1 VVDIDIDVLVVAT
14 VACALAFATP
24 LLWAALGEVI
34 AERSGVVN
42 LGVEGM
48 MALGA
53 VTGFAV
59 AFTTG
64 DVWWGLAAAGLAGM
78 LGSALHAVVAITLR
92 ADAYVSGLSLTMLGL
107 GLSAL
112 IGRAWVGRP
121 LPDPMRTVD
130 VPWLRELPLLG
141 PMLFQGQYV
150 LTYAALLAAV
160 VAWALLFHTRGGLVL
175 RSVGENPTAV
185 DAAGLHVRPVRY
197 AAVLIGGLLAGI
209 GGGYLSLAYR
219 PSWGEGMV
227 NGLGWIA
234 LALAIFAM
242 WHPLRVV
249 LAGLLFGACFT
260 LAFRLQTVFPP
271 ELLTMLP
278 YAFTVLALVFT
289 AWRRG
294 RHAFGAP
301 EALGRPYLRGE
312 R

>member
-1 VVDIDIDVLVVAT
+1 MDVDVIVVAT
-14 VACALAFATP
+14 IARALAFATP
-24 LLWAALGEVI
+24 LLFAALGEVI

-59 AFTTG
+59 AATTG
-64 DVWWGLAAAGLAGM
+64 NPWLGLVAAAAAGTAASL
-78 LGSALHAVVAITLR
+78 LHALVAITLR
-92 ADAYVSGLSLTMLGL
+92 ADAYVSGLALTMLGL

-112 IGRAWVGRP
+112 LGRAWVGRP
-121 LPDPMRTVD
+121 LPTPMQTID
-130 VPWLRELPLLG
+130 VPGLSAVPFLG
-141 PMLFQGQYV
+141 PMLFSGQHL
-150 LTYAALLAAV
+150 LTYLALVAAV
-160 VAWALLFHTRGGLVL
+160 VAWVVLFHTRAGLIL
-175 RSVGENPTAV
+175 RSVGENPAAV
-185 DAAGLHVRPVRY
+185 DAAGLPVRRVRY
-197 AAVLIGGLLAGI
+197 LAVALGGMLAGV

-234 LALAIFAM
+234 LALAIFAA
-242 WHPLRVV
+242 WHPLRLI

-260 LAFRLQTVFPP
+260 LAFRLQNVFPP

-278 YAFTVLALVFT
+278 YVFTILALALT
-289 AWRRG
+289 ARLGRG
-294 RHAFGAP
+294 AFGAP

>member
-1 VVDIDIDVLVVAT
+1 VDLDVLVIAT
-14 VACALAFATP
+14 VARALAFATP

-59 AFTTG
+59 AYTTG
-64 DVWWGLAAAGLAGM
+64 EVWWGLGAAALAGLAGA
-78 LGSALHAVVAITLR
+78 LLHAVVAVSLR

-121 LPDPMRTVD
+121 LPVPMGVLD
-130 VPWLRELPLLG
+130 VPWLRDLPLLG
-141 PMLFQGQYV
+141 PALFQGQHL
-150 LTYAALLAAV
+150 LTYGALAAAL
-160 VAWALLFHTRGGLVL
+160 VAWVVVYRTRAGLVL
-175 RSVGENPTAV
+175 RSVGENPAAV
-185 DAAGLHVRPVRY
+185 DAAGLPVRRVRY
-197 AAVLIGGLLAGI
+197 AAVLVGGLLAGV

-234 LALAIFAM
+234 LALAIFAT

-249 LAGLLFGACFT
+249 VAGLLFGACFT

-278 YAFTVLALVFT
+278 YVFTVLALVFT
-289 AWRRG
+289 AWRGG
-294 RHAFGAP
+294 RRAFGAP
-301 EALGRPYLRGE
+301 EALGRPYRRGE

>member
-1 VVDIDIDVLVVAT
+1 VDVDVIVIAT
-14 VACALAFATP
+14 VARALAFATP

-59 AFTTG
+59 AYTTG
-64 DVWWGLAAAGLAGM
+64 DVWWGLAAAALAGLAGA
-78 LGSALHAVVAITLR
+78 ALHAVVAITLR

-121 LPDPMRTVD
+121 LPEPMRVLD
-130 VPWLRELPLLG
+130 VPWLRDLPLLG
-141 PMLFQGQYV
+141 PALFQGQHL
-150 LTYAALLAAV
+150 LTYAALIAAL
-160 VAWALLFHTRGGLVL
+160 VAWVMLYRTRAGLVL
-175 RSVGENPTAV
+175 RSVGENPAAV
-185 DAAGLHVRPVRY
+185 DAAGLPVRRVRY
-197 AAVLIGGLLAGI
+197 AAVLVGGLLAGV

-242 WHPLRVV
+242 WDPLRVV
-249 LAGLLFGACFT
+249 VAGLLFGACFT

-278 YAFTVLALVFT
+278 YVFTVLALVFT
-289 AWRRG
+289 ALRRG
-294 RHAFGAP
+294 RRAFGAP

>member
-1 VVDIDIDVLVVAT
+1 VDWDVVVVAT
-14 VACALAFATP
+14 IARALAFATP
-24 LLWAALGEVI
+24 LLWAAFGEGI

-59 AFTTG
+59 AATTG
-64 DVWWGLAAAGLAGM
+64 DPWLGLLAAAAAGATAA
-78 LGSALHAVVAITLR
+78 LLHAFVAITLR
-92 ADAYVSGLSLTMLGL
+92 ADAYVSGLALTMLGL

-112 IGRAWVGRP
+112 LGRAWVGRP
-121 LPDPMRTVD
+121 LPTPMRAVD
-130 VPWLRELPLLG
+130 VPGLTDLPLVG
-141 PMLFQGQYV
+141 GMLFTGQHL
-150 LTYAALLAAV
+150 LTYAALAAAL
-160 VAWALLFHTRGGLVL
+160 VAWVVLFHTRAGLIL
-175 RSVGENPTAV
+175 RSVGENPAAV
-185 DAAGLHVRPVRY
+185 DAAGLPVRRVRY
-197 AAVLIGGLLAGI
+197 LAVAIGGLLAGI

-234 LALAIFAM
+234 LALAIFAG
-242 WHPLRVV
+242 WHPLRLI

-260 LAFRLQTVFPP
+260 LAFRLQNFFPP

-278 YAFTVLALVFT
+278 YVFTILALALT
-289 AWRRG
+289 AGAGRRG
-294 RHAFGAP
+294 AAP
-301 EALGRPYLRGE
+301 EALGRAYVRGE

>member
-1 VVDIDIDVLVVAT
+1 VDLDVVVIAT
-14 VACALAFATP
+14 VARALAFATP

-59 AFTTG
+59 AFATG
-64 DVWWGLAAAGLAGM
+64 EVWWGLGAAALAGVA
-78 LGSALHAVVAITLR
+78 GASLHAVVAITLR

-112 IGRAWVGRP
+112 IGRSWVGRP
-121 LPDPMRTVD
+121 LPEPMRVLD
-130 VPWLRELPLLG
+130 VPGLRDLPLLG
-141 PMLFQGQYV
+141 PAMFQGQHL
-150 LTYAALLAAV
+150 LTYGALVAAL
-160 VAWALLFHTRGGLVL
+160 VAWVVVYHTRAGLVL
-175 RSVGENPTAV
+175 RSVGENPAAV
-185 DAAGLHVRPVRY
+185 DAAGLPVRRVRY
-197 AAVLIGGLLAGI
+197 AAVLIGGLLAGV

-242 WHPLRVV
+242 WDPLRVV
-249 LAGLLFGACFT
+249 VAGLLFGACFT

-278 YAFTVLALVFT
+278 YLFTVVALVFT

-294 RHAFGAP
+294 RRAFGAP

>member
-1 VVDIDIDVLVVAT
+1 VEVDVLVIAT
-14 VACALAFATP
+14 VARALAFATP

-59 AFTTG
+59 AYTTG
-64 DVWWGLAAAGLAGM
+64 EVWWGLGAAALAGLAGA
-78 LGSALHAVVAITLR
+78 ALHAVVAITLR

-121 LPDPMRTVD
+121 LPEPMRVLD
-130 VPWLRELPLLG
+130 VPVLRDLPLLG
-141 PMLFQGQYV
+141 PALFQGQHL
-150 LTYAALLAAV
+150 LTYGALVAAL
-160 VAWALLFHTRGGLVL
+160 VAWVVLYRTRAGLVL
-175 RSVGENPTAV
+175 RSVGENPAAV
-185 DAAGLHVRPVRY
+185 DAAGLPVRRVRY
-197 AAVLIGGLLAGI
+197 AAVLVGGLLAGV

-242 WHPLRVV
+242 WDPLRVV

-260 LAFRLQTVFPP
+260 LAFRLQTTFPP

-278 YAFTVLALVFT
+278 YVFTVLALVFT
-289 AWRRG
+289 ALRRG
-294 RHAFGAP
+294 RRAFGAP

>member
-1 VVDIDIDVLVVAT
+1 MDIDVVVIAT
-14 VACALAFATP
+14 VARALAFATP

-64 DVWWGLAAAGLAGM
+64 DVWWGLVAAALAGM
-78 LGSALHAVVAITLR
+78 LGASLHAFVAITLR

-112 IGRAWVGRP
+112 FGRAWVGRP
-121 LPDPMRTVD
+121 LPGAMRPID
-130 VPWLRELPLLG
+130 VPLLADLPVLG
-141 PMLFQGQYV
+141 PMFFQGQYL
-150 LTYAALLAAV
+150 LTYLALVAAAIAAV
-160 VAWALLFHTRGGLVL
+160 VMFHTRAGLIL

-185 DAAGLHVRPVRY
+185 DAAGLPVRRTRY
-197 AAVLIGGLLAGI
+197 AAVLIGGMLAGI

-249 LAGLLFGACFT
+249 VAGLLFGACFT
-260 LAFRLQTVFPP
+260 LAYRLQAIFPP

-278 YAFTVLALVFT
+278 YVFTVLALIFT

-301 EALGRPYLRGE
+301 EALGRPYRRGE

>member
-1 VVDIDIDVLVVAT
+1 MDLDLLLVAT
-14 VACALAFATP
+14 VARALAFATP
-24 LLWAALGEVI
+24 LLWAALGEVV

-64 DVWWGLAAAGLAGM
+64 DVWWGLAAAAAAGVVA
-78 LGSALHAVVAITLR
+78 SSLHAFVAITLR

-121 LPDPMRTVD
+121 LPTPMRPVD
-130 VPWLRELPLLG
+130 VPLLADLPLLG
-141 PMLFQGQYV
+141 PMLFRGQHL
-150 LTYAALLAAV
+150 LTYAAVAAAL
-160 VAWALLFHTRGGLVL
+160 VAWVWLYRTRGGLVL
-175 RSVGENPTAV
+175 RSVGENPAAV
-185 DAAGLHVRPVRY
+185 DAAGLPVRRVRY
-197 AAVLIGGLLAGI
+197 AAVLVGGLLAGV

-242 WHPLRVV
+242 WDPLRVV
-249 LAGLLFGACFT
+249 VAGLLFGACFT
-260 LAFRLQTVFPP
+260 LAFRLQTTFPP

-278 YAFTVLALVFT
+278 YAFTVVALVFT

>member
-1 VVDIDIDVLVVAT
+1 VDLDVVVIAT
-14 VACALAFATP
+14 VARALAFATP

-59 AFTTG
+59 AFATG
-64 DVWWGLAAAGLAGM
+64 EVWWGLGAAALAGVA
-78 LGSALHAVVAITLR
+78 GASLHAVVAITLR

-112 IGRAWVGRP
+112 IGRSWVGRP
-121 LPDPMRTVD
+121 LPEPMRVLD
-130 VPWLRELPLLG
+130 VPGLRDLPLLG
-141 PMLFQGQYV
+141 PAMFQGQHL
-150 LTYAALLAAV
+150 LTYGALVAAL
-160 VAWALLFHTRGGLVL
+160 VAWVVVYHTRAGLVL
-175 RSVGENPTAV
+175 RSVGENPAAV
-185 DAAGLHVRPVRY
+185 DAAGLPVRRVRY
-197 AAVLIGGLLAGI
+197 AAVLIGGLLAGV

-242 WHPLRVV
+242 WDPLRVV
-249 LAGLLFGACFT
+249 VAGLLFGACFT

-278 YAFTVLALVFT
+278 YVFTVLALVFT

-294 RHAFGAP
+294 RRAFGAP

>member
-1 VVDIDIDVLVVAT
+1 MDWDLLLIAT
-14 VACALAFATP
+14 VARALAFATP

-64 DVWWGLAAAGLAGM
+64 EVWWGLLAAGVAGM
-78 LGSALHAVVAITLR
+78 LGAGLHAFVAITLR

-112 IGRAWVGRP
+112 VGRSWVGRP
-121 LPDPMRTVD
+121 LPGAMRPID
-130 VPWLRELPLLG
+130 VPLLADIPVFG
-141 PMLFQGQYV
+141 PMLFQGQHL
-150 LTYAALLAAV
+150 LTYLAILAAV
-160 VAWALLFHTRGGLVL
+160 VATVVMFYTRAGLIL

-185 DAAGLHVRPVRY
+185 DAAGLPVRRTRY
-197 AAVLIGGLLAGI
+197 AAVLVGGLLAGI

-260 LAFRLQTVFPP
+260 LAFRLQTIFPP

-278 YAFTVLALVFT
+278 YVFTVLALIFT

>member
-1 VVDIDIDVLVVAT
+1 
-14 VACALAFATP
+14 
-24 LLWAALGEVI
+24 
-34 AERSGVVN
+34 VN

-59 AFTTG
+59 AFATG
-64 DVWWGLAAAGLAGM
+64 EVWWGLGAAALAGVA
-78 LGSALHAVVAITLR
+78 GASLHAVVAITLR

-112 IGRAWVGRP
+112 IGRSWVGRP
-121 LPDPMRTVD
+121 LPEPMRVLD
-130 VPWLRELPLLG
+130 VPGLRDLPLLG
-141 PMLFQGQYV
+141 PAMFQGQHL
-150 LTYAALLAAV
+150 LTYGALVAAL
-160 VAWALLFHTRGGLVL
+160 VAWVVVYHTRAGLVL
-175 RSVGENPTAV
+175 RSVGENPAAV
-185 DAAGLHVRPVRY
+185 DAAGLPVRRVRY
-197 AAVLIGGLLAGI
+197 AAVLIGGLLAGV

-242 WHPLRVV
+242 WDPLRVV
-249 LAGLLFGACFT
+249 VAGLLFGACFT

-278 YAFTVLALVFT
+278 YLFTVVALVFT

-294 RHAFGAP
+294 RRAFGAP

>member
-1 VVDIDIDVLVVAT
+1 MDVDLLVVAT
-14 VACALAFATP
+14 VARALAFATP

-64 DVWWGLAAAGLAGM
+64 DVWWGLAAAGAAGLAA
-78 LGSALHAVVAITLR
+78 SSLHAFVAITLR

-112 IGRAWVGRP
+112 VGRAWVGRP
-121 LPDPMRTVD
+121 LPTPMRPVD
-130 VPWLRELPLLG
+130 VPLLSELPVVG
-141 PMLFQGQYV
+141 PMLFQDQHL
-150 LTYAALLAAV
+150 LTYAALV
-160 VAWALLFHTRGGLVL
+160 VAALAWVWMYRTRGGLVL
-175 RSVGENPTAV
+175 RSVGENPAAV
-185 DAAGLHVRPVRY
+185 DAAGLPVRRVRY
-197 AAVLIGGLLAGI
+197 AAVLVGGLLAGI
-209 GGGYLSLAYR
+209 AGGYLSLAYR

-234 LALAIFAM
+234 LALAIFSM
-242 WHPLRVV
+242 WDPLRVV
-249 LAGLLFGACFT
+249 FAGLLFGACFT

-278 YAFTVLALVFT
+278 YVFTVLALVFT

>member
-1 VVDIDIDVLVVAT
+1 MDFDLLVVAT
-14 VACALAFATP
+14 IARALAFATP

-53 VTGFAV
+53 LTGFAV

-64 DVWWGLAAAGLAGM
+64 DAWLGLAAAALVGM
-78 LGSALHAVVAITLR
+78 LASLLHAFIAITLR
-92 ADAYVSGLSLTMLGL
+92 ADAYVSGLALTMLGL
-107 GLSAL
+107 GLSGL
-112 IGRAWVGRP
+112 LGRAWVGRP
-121 LPDPMRTVD
+121 LANPMRPLD
-130 VPWLRELPLLG
+130 VPFLSDIPVLG
-141 PMLFQGQYV
+141 PMLFQGQHT
-150 LTYAALLAAV
+150 LTYAALIACVLAWV
-160 VAWALLFHTRGGLVL
+160 FLYRTRAGLVL
-175 RSVGENPTAV
+175 RSVGENPAAV
-185 DAAGLHVRPVRY
+185 DAAGLPVRRTRY
-197 AAVLIGGLLAGI
+197 AAVLVGGALAGI
-209 GGGYLSLAYR
+209 AGGYLSIAYR

-242 WHPLRVV
+242 WHPLRVI

-260 LAFRLQTVFPP
+260 LAFRLQTIFPP
-271 ELLTMLP
+271 ELLTLLP
-278 YAFTVLALVFT
+278 YVFTVLALVFT

-301 EALGRPYLRGE
+301 DALGRPYLRGE

>member
-1 VVDIDIDVLVVAT
+1 MDVDLLVVAT
-14 VACALAFATP
+14 VARALAFATP

-64 DVWWGLAAAGLAGM
+64 DVWWGLAAAGAAGLAA
-78 LGSALHAVVAITLR
+78 SSLHAFVAITLR

-112 IGRAWVGRP
+112 VGRAWVGRP
-121 LPDPMRTVD
+121 LPTPMRPVD
-130 VPWLRELPLLG
+130 VPLLSELPLVG
-141 PMLFQGQYV
+141 PMLFQGQHL
-150 LTYAALLAAV
+150 LTYAALV
-160 VAWALLFHTRGGLVL
+160 VAALAWVWMYRTRGGLVL
-175 RSVGENPTAV
+175 RSVGENPAAV
-185 DAAGLHVRPVRY
+185 DAAGLPVRRVRY
-197 AAVLIGGLLAGI
+197 AAVLVGGLLAGI
-209 GGGYLSLAYR
+209 AGGYLSLAYR

-234 LALAIFAM
+234 LALAIFSM
-242 WHPLRVV
+242 WDPLRVV
-249 LAGLLFGACFT
+249 FAGLLFGACFT

-278 YAFTVLALVFT
+278 YVFTVLALVFT

>member
-1 VVDIDIDVLVVAT
+1 VDVDVIVIAT
-14 VACALAFATP
+14 VARALAFATP

-59 AFTTG
+59 AYTTG
-64 DVWWGLAAAGLAGM
+64 DVWWGLAAAALAGLAGA
-78 LGSALHAVVAITLR
+78 ALHAVVAITLR

-121 LPDPMRTVD
+121 LPEPMRTLD
-130 VPWLRELPLLG
+130 VPGLRDLPLLG
-141 PMLFQGQYV
+141 PALFQGQHL
-150 LTYAALLAAV
+150 LTYGALVAAL
-160 VAWALLFHTRGGLVL
+160 VAWIVLYRTRAGLVL
-175 RSVGENPTAV
+175 RSVGENPAAV
-185 DAAGLHVRPVRY
+185 DAAGLPVRRVRY
-197 AAVLIGGLLAGI
+197 AAVLVGGLLAGV

-242 WHPLRVV
+242 WDPLRVV
-249 LAGLLFGACFT
+249 VAGLLFGACFT
-260 LAFRLQTVFPP
+260 LAFRLQTTFPP
-271 ELLTMLP
+271 ELLTMPP
-278 YAFTVLALVFT
+278 YVFTVLALVFT
-289 AWRRG
+289 ALRRG
-294 RHAFGAP
+294 RRAFGAP

>member
-1 VVDIDIDVLVVAT
+1 MDIDVLVVAT
-14 VACALAFATP
+14 VARALAFATP
-24 LLWAALGEVI
+24 LIWAALGEVI

-59 AFTTG
+59 ALTTG
-64 DVWWGLAAAGLAGM
+64 NVWLGLFAAAAAGMAA
-78 LGSALHAVVAITLR
+78 SALHAFVAITLR

-121 LPDPMRTVD
+121 LPGAMRPAD
-130 VPWLRELPLLG
+130 VPFLSDIPLLG
-141 PMLFQGQYV
+141 PMLFQGQHLLSY
-150 LTYAALLAAV
+150 LALVAAV
-160 VAWALLFHTRGGLVL
+160 IAYLVLFHTRAGLIL

-185 DAAGLHVRPVRY
+185 DAAGLPVRRTRY
-197 AAVLIGGLLAGI
+197 LAVLIGGMLAGV

-249 LAGLLFGACFT
+249 FAGLLFGALFT

-271 ELLTMLP
+271 ELLTLLP
-278 YAFTVLALVFT
+278 YLFTVLALVFT
-289 AWRRG
+289 AYFRG
-294 RHAFGAP
+294 RSALGAP

>member
-1 VVDIDIDVLVVAT
+1 MAT
-14 VACALAFATP
+14 VARALAFATP

-64 DVWWGLAAAGLAGM
+64 DVWWGLAAAGAAGLAA
-78 LGSALHAVVAITLR
+78 SSLHAFVAITLR

-112 IGRAWVGRP
+112 VGRAWVGRP
-121 LPDPMRTVD
+121 LPTPMRPVD
-130 VPWLRELPLLG
+130 VPLLSELPLIG
-141 PMLFQGQYV
+141 PMLFQGQHL
-150 LTYAALLAAV
+150 LTYAALV
-160 VAWALLFHTRGGLVL
+160 VAALAWVWMYRTRGGLVL
-175 RSVGENPTAV
+175 RSVGENPAAV
-185 DAAGLHVRPVRY
+185 DAAGLPVRRVRY
-197 AAVLIGGLLAGI
+197 AAVLVGGLLAGI
-209 GGGYLSLAYR
+209 AGGYLSLAYR

-234 LALAIFAM
+234 LALAIFSM
-242 WHPLRVV
+242 WDPLRVV
-249 LAGLLFGACFT
+249 FAGLLFGACFT

-278 YAFTVLALVFT
+278 YVFTVLALVFT

>member
-1 VVDIDIDVLVVAT
+1 MDVDLLVVAT
-14 VACALAFATP
+14 VARALAFATP

-64 DVWWGLAAAGLAGM
+64 DVWWGLAAAGAAGLAA
-78 LGSALHAVVAITLR
+78 SSLHAFVAITLR

-112 IGRAWVGRP
+112 VGRAWVGRP
-121 LPDPMRTVD
+121 LPTPMRPVD
-130 VPWLRELPLLG
+130 VPLLSELPLVG
-141 PMLFQGQYV
+141 PMLFQGQHL
-150 LTYAALLAAV
+150 LTYAALV
-160 VAWALLFHTRGGLVL
+160 VAALAWVWMYRTRGGLVL
-175 RSVGENPTAV
+175 RSVGENPAAV
-185 DAAGLHVRPVRY
+185 DAAGLPVRRVRY
-197 AAVLIGGLLAGI
+197 AAVLVGGLLAGI
-209 GGGYLSLAYR
+209 AGGYLSLAYR

-234 LALAIFAM
+234 LALAIFSM
-242 WHPLRVV
+242 WDPLRVV
-249 LAGLLFGACFT
+249 FAGLLFGACFT

-278 YAFTVLALVFT
+278 YVFTVLALVFT

-301 EALGRPYLRGE
+301 EALGRP
-312 R
+312 

>member
-1 VVDIDIDVLVVAT
+1 MDFDVLVVAT
-14 VACALAFATP
+14 VARALAFATP

-59 AFTTG
+59 AFVTG
-64 DVWWGLAAAGLAGM
+64 DVWLGLGAAALAGM
-78 LGSALHAVVAITLR
+78 AGSLLHAVVAITLR
-92 ADAYVSGLSLTMLGL
+92 ADAYVSGLSLTILGL

-112 IGRAWVGRP
+112 VGRAWVGRP
-121 LPDPMRTVD
+121 LLNPMRTVD
-130 VPWLRELPLLG
+130 VPLLSDLPLLG
-141 PMLFQGQYV
+141 PMLFQGQHL
-150 LTYAALLAAV
+150 LTYAALVAAL
-160 VAWALLFHTRGGLVL
+160 VAWVLMFHTRGGLVL
-175 RSVGENPTAV
+175 RSVGENPAAV
-185 DAAGLHVRPVRY
+185 DAAGLPVRRTRY

-234 LALAIFAM
+234 LALAIFSM

-249 LAGLLFGACFT
+249 VAGLLFGACFT

-271 ELLTMLP
+271 ELLTLLP
-278 YAFTVLALVFT
+278 YVFTVLALVFT
-289 AWRRG
+289 ALSRG
-294 RHAFGAP
+294 RRAFGAP

>member
-1 VVDIDIDVLVVAT
+1 VDLDVVVVAT
-14 VACALAFATP
+14 VARALAFATP
-24 LLWAALGEVI
+24 LIWAALGEVI

-59 AFTTG
+59 ATTTG
-64 DVWWGLAAAGLAGM
+64 DVGWGLAAAAGA
-78 LGSALHAVVAITLR
+78 GAAGALVHAFVAITLR
-92 ADAYVSGLSLTMLGL
+92 ADAYVSGLALTMLGL
-107 GLSAL
+107 GLSGL

-121 LPDPMRTVD
+121 LADPMRVLD
-130 VPWLRELPLLG
+130 VPLLRDLPLLG
-141 PMLFQGQYV
+141 PALFQGQHA
-150 LTYAALLAAV
+150 LTYGALLAAV
-160 VAWALLFHTRGGLVL
+160 VASVLLYRTRAGLVL
-175 RSVGENPTAV
+175 RSVGENPVAV
-185 DAAGLHVRPVRY
+185 DAAGLPVRRVRY
-197 AAVLIGGLLAGI
+197 AAVLVGGLMAGI

-234 LALAIFAM
+234 LALAIFAL
-242 WHPLRVV
+242 WDPLRVV
-249 LAGLLFGACFT
+249 LAGLLFAACFT
-260 LAFRLQTVFPP
+260 LAFRLQNVFPP

-278 YAFTVLALVFT
+278 YVFTVVALLVT

-294 RHAFGAP
+294 GRALGAP

>member
-1 VVDIDIDVLVVAT
+1 MDVDLLVVAT
-14 VACALAFATP
+14 VARALAFATP

-64 DVWWGLAAAGLAGM
+64 DVWWGLAAAGAAGLAA
-78 LGSALHAVVAITLR
+78 SSLHAFVAITLR

-112 IGRAWVGRP
+112 VGRAWVGRP
-121 LPDPMRTVD
+121 LPTPMRPVD
-130 VPWLRELPLLG
+130 VPLLSELPLIG
-141 PMLFQGQYV
+141 PMLFQGQHL
-150 LTYAALLAAV
+150 LTYAALV
-160 VAWALLFHTRGGLVL
+160 VAALAWVWMYRTRGGLVL
-175 RSVGENPTAV
+175 RSVGENPAAV
-185 DAAGLHVRPVRY
+185 DAAGLPVRRVRY
-197 AAVLIGGLLAGI
+197 AAVLVGGLLAGI
-209 GGGYLSLAYR
+209 AGGYLSLAYR

-234 LALAIFAM
+234 LALAIFSM
-242 WHPLRVV
+242 WDPLRVV
-249 LAGLLFGACFT
+249 FAGLLFGACFT

-278 YAFTVLALVFT
+278 YVFTVLALVFT